1 MQYSRFI
8 TLILIP
14 FISFSAYC
22 SALPRCPPW
31 SPTRFEQEIDKL
43 SSQLDGW
50 DIEYHQRGNS
60 QIDDGLYDSLRE
72 KHKFWQVCAKKVPTE
87 PVLPKS
93 KALLLHPIAHTGLKK
108 LPTQA
113 DVERWMKGRHKLWI
127 QPKIDGIAVTLVYQ
141 QGHLISLLSRG
152 DGQYGQD
159 WTNKARAISAIPLQI
174 PDVSARVILQGELFL
189 LMNGHQQ
196 NASGGVNARSKVA
209 GAMMRNSPSA
219 SLPKMGIFIWE
230 WPDGPEHMQAR
241 LQRLKEIGFPL
252 TAEYTQAVNNFQQVS
267 DWRNYWYQHPLPFA
281 TDGVVIRQQDEP
293 EGRFWRNRPANWA
306 VAWKY
311 PLVRKDTEVVGIEIS
326 VGRSGKR
333 SVVLLLEPITL
344 DDKQVSRVSVGSP
357 KKLKQWGI
365 VIGDRVVVSLA
376 GQGIPRLDEVVWRVA
391 LRDENPTLMEK
402 TIEDKQSD
410 IFSCFELD
418 TPCREQFLARLVWL
432 SGPQGLNMSGFGPG
446 TWKKLLDA
454 QFFTSLTGWL
464 SLSQDQ
470 LKTLPAVGEIQAGKL
485 FAQIELSRQKSL
497 RRWISA
503 LGFPAAGLKMI
514 ERLDWPKM
522 QVMSAEQWQ
531 AGRGVGSKSA
541 ERIMRF
547 IQHPSIIALIE
558 TLRQEQLPAFN
569 PTGSSGG
576 QIN

>member
-1 MQYSRFI
+1 MRYSQFI

-22 SALPRCPPW
+22 SPLPRCPLW

-72 KHKFWQVCAKKVPTE
+72 KHKFWQICAKKVPTE
-87 PVLPKS
+87 QVLPKS
-93 KALLLHPIAHTGLKK
+93 KAPLLHPVAHTGLKK
-108 LPTQA
+108 LPAQA
-113 DVERWMKGRHKLWI
+113 DVKRWMKGRHGLWI

-141 QGHLISLLSRG
+141 QGQLISLLSRG

-159 WTNKARAISAIPLQI
+159 WTDKARSIPAIPLQI

-196 NASGGVNARSKVA
+196 GVSGGVNARAQVA
-209 GAMMRNSPSA
+209 GAMMRNSLSTP
-219 SLPKMGIFIWE
+219 LPKMGIFIWE
-230 WPDGPEHMQAR
+230 WPDGPGQMQAR

-252 TAEYTQAVNNFQQVS
+252 TAEYTQPVNHFHQVS
-267 DWRNYWYQHPLPFA
+267 EWRNYWFQHPLPFA

-311 PLVRKDTEVVGIEIS
+311 PLVRKDTEVVGIETS

-357 KKLKQWGI
+357 EKLKQWGI
-365 VIGDRVVVSLA
+365 IIGDRVVVSLA

-391 LRDENPTLMEK
+391 VRNENTVSVEK
-402 TIEDKQSD
+402 TTENKKAD
-410 IFSCFELD
+410 IFSCFKPD
-418 TPCREQFLARLVWL
+418 MHCREQFLARLVWL

-454 QFFTSLTGWL
+454 HLLTSLTGWL
-464 SLSQDQ
+464 SLSQEQ
-470 LKTLPAVGEIQAGKL
+470 LKTLPAVGDIKASKL

-503 LGFPAAGLKMI
+503 LGFPAAGLKMVD
-514 ERLDWPKM
+514 RLDWPEM
-522 QVMSAEQWQ
+522 QAMSAEQWQ
-531 AGRGVGSKSA
+531 TGRGVGKKNA
-541 ERIMRF
+541 DRIMHF
-547 IQHPSIIALIE
+547 IKHPSVIALVE
-558 TLRQEQLPAFN
+558 TLQQEKLPAFN
-569 PTGSSGG
+569 PTGGSGE
-576 QIN
+576 N